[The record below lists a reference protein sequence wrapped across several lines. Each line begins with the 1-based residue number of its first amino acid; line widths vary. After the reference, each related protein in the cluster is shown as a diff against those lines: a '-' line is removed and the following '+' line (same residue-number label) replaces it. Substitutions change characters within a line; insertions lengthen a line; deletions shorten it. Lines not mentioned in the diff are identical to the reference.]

1 MAATRKITILGST
14 GSVGQN
20 TLAVIE
26 AHPAY
31 SVYALTA
38 HRNIDLLLTQCREFS
53 PRFAVVTDPE
63 SADLF
68 SALLQE
74 SDCDTELLRTEDALA
89 QVASA

>member
-1 MAATRKITILGST
+1 MTTTHNITILGST

-31 SVYALTA
+31 HVYALTA
-38 HRNIDLLLTQCREFS
+38 HRNIDLLLTQCRQFS
-53 PRFAVVTDPE
+53 PSYALATAPQ

-68 SALLQE
+68 YALF
-74 SDCDTELLRTEDALA
+74 
-89 QVASA
+89 